1 MGRHPSALAHL
12 AVGPQQ
18 AVHSGLRGEVAAL
31 VEQRRPD
38 LGRGPVDEALAVEHP
53 EHGCPLLPRQGVG
66 RGRPGPAWSGE
77 RPSSPPLLSEIWA
90 VAEARRGFVLLLN
103 SDLEIG
109 PDDGL
114 PSVYS
119 DVFQASWQSIAES
132 IGTGLLAIRRWNY
145 ARGTDRRKA
154 TPERWGIDGFY
165 FRADEL
171 RPFDGK
177 PFAIGRPVW
186 DWWLPLSY
194 GRAKRAVFEV
204 RHQVLFHER
213 HPQQWS
219 DLQWEAAM
227 RCAVEP
233 RHAAKAQ
240 NSRFLRGYGEQLTEE
255 LRRTLRPL
263 PERSPV

>member
-1 MGRHPSALAHL
+1 MPLEILTSFSPNPARVERQRACLASWLSLGCHVV
-12 AVGPQQ
+12 AVQGPEDI
-18 AVHSGLRGEVAAL
+18 L
-31 VEQRRPD
+31 D
-38 LGRGPVDEALAVEHP
+38 LGTQGIDVEII
-53 EHGCPLLPRQGVG
+53 
-66 RGRPGPAWSGE
+66 E

-90 VAEARRGFVLLLN
+90 VAESRRGFVLLLN

-114 PSVYS
+114 PSVYT

-165 FRADEL
+165 FRADDL

-213 HPQQWS
+213 HPQLWS